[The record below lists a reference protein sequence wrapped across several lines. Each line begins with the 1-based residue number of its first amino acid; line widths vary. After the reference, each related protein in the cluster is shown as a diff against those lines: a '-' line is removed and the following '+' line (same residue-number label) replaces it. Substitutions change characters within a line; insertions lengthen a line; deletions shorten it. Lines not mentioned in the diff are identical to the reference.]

1 MLLLRGVV
9 QKPHFDVYVSEE
21 ETSETLFEVTFVET
35 TSPEIF
41 SDELAAVATSV
52 ESDLESIVSKTF
64 NFRMSATVTIPSEDD
79 NAGDNSEVIGKDD
92 TDSKNKDILNKI
104 KNKYESLDSNKSHV
118 STRSTTTST

>member
-21 ETSETLFEVTFVET
+21 ETSEILFEVTFVET

-41 SDELAAVATSV
+41 SDELAAGATSM

-64 NFRMSATVTIPSEDD
+64 NFSMSATVTIPSEDD
-79 NAGDNSEVIGKDD
+79 NAGDNSEVIGKAD
-92 TDSKNKDILNKI
+92 TDSKNKDIINKM
-104 KNKYESLDSNKSHV
+104 KNVQESLDSKKSNV
-118 STRSTTTST
+118 STRSTTI